1 MEIRPIFIGYNKTY
15 LSVPVC
21 ILKIDLV
28 WYEVKCFLRNP
39 NERKKVLLS
48 LDWPGFSRESE
59 PIGGEIYIYMS
70 PHKNTPHLILIPQ
83 IYIYGS
89 HNKRSWEVPRPS
101 VTRDTWKPMVWVQE
115 KNKCPSLRQSG
126 RKGTNSPLFSFL
138 MLFFLQTRW
147 GPSTAGKAIC
157 FIQSTD
163 SNAHLMQKHPQKIVY
178 PDIPA
183 SDDTVK
189 LTHKINHHTSV
200 DICHGFDLK
209 KHLKHA
215 LHILAF

>member
-1 MEIRPIFIGYNKTY
+1 
-15 LSVPVC
+15 
-21 ILKIDLV
+21 
-28 WYEVKCFLRNP
+28 
-39 NERKKVLLS
+39 
-48 LDWPGFSRESE
+48 
-59 PIGGEIYIYMS
+59 MS

-189 LTHKINHHTSV
+189 LTHKINHHSPPKCLFTEEEAGALQKLLDVISLMRRRC
-200 DICHGFDLK
+200 DIQALVLKPSLLWAPPYSYTHLLEGLFFCFDGGKKCHCYWEN
-209 KHLKHA
+209 
-215 LHILAF
+215 